1 MKTFTNHI
9 ILLAVFFVMVC
20 QQMSGQKRDEA
31 WIYGAVLNRLTGETL
46 VGVNATPVSYTHLRS
61 SLKIKERD
69 FYMCVLV
76 RLAFSAHQIQVL
88 LRSSAST
95 VSMAR
100 MRLLKKIF
108 ATEGGAEEFDR
119 RLRD

>member
-46 VGVNATPVSYTHLRS
+46 VGVNATL
-61 SLKIKERD
+61 
-69 FYMCVLV
+69 M
-76 RLAFSAHQIQVL
+76 
-88 LRSSAST
+88 
-95 VSMAR
+95 
-100 MRLLKKIF
+100 
-108 ATEGGAEEFDR
+108 
-119 RLRD
+119 